1 MSGCRAIPRLRAV
14 DRRRQ
19 LLQVAADLFA
29 RRGFRGTTTAELAK
43 SAGVTEPILYRH
55 FTSKLDLFI
64 TLIDEIGVELIDRWM
79 EALESV
85 SDPMD
90 RLRILL
96 GESPGKHQRVPNQ
109 YRIILQA
116 ITESGNDPAIVSAVR
131 RQTSRLHSFVA
142 TELRNLQLQ
151 NVVRDDE
158 PAAALAWLI
167 TEIAL
172 GHEMLEPGINGTQ
185 FTDVSAND
193 RKQLLKRL
201 LCSQ

>member
-1 MSGCRAIPRLRAV
+1 MPRLRAV

-19 LLQVAADLFA
+19 LLEVAADLFA

-55 FTSKLDLFI
+55 FTSKLDLFV
-64 TLIDEIGVELIDRWM
+64 TLIDEIGVELIDRWT

-90 RLRILL
+90 RLGILL
-96 GESPGKHQRVPNQ
+96 GESPGKHQRAPSQ

-116 ITESGNDPAIVSAVR
+116 IAESGNDPAIVSAVR
-131 RQTSRLHSFVA
+131 RQTSRLHLFVE
-142 TELRNLQLQ
+142 TELRNLQ
-151 NVVRDDE
+151 VRNAVRNDE

-167 TEIAL
+167 IEIAL
-172 GHEMLEPGINGTQ
+172 GRGMLEPSVNGVQ
-185 FTDVSAND
+185 LKEVSAD
-193 RKQLLKRL
+193 HRKQLLKRL

>member
-1 MSGCRAIPRLRAV
+1 MSGCRTTPRLRAA

-19 LLQVAADLFA
+19 LLKVAADLFA
-29 RRGFRGTTTAELAK
+29 RHGFRGTTTAELAK
-43 SAGVTEPILYRH
+43 SAGVSEPILYRH
-55 FTSKLDLFI
+55 FISKLDLFV
-64 TLIDEIGVELIDRWM
+64 TLIDEIGVEVIDRWKD
-79 EALESV
+79 ALERL

-90 RLRILL
+90 RLGVLL
-96 GESPGKHQRVPNQ
+96 GESPGKHPRVPNQ

-131 RQTSRLHSFVA
+131 RQTSRLHSFVV
-142 TELRNLQLQ
+142 TELRNLQVR
-151 NVVRDDE
+151 NAVRDDE

-167 TEIAL
+167 IEIAL
-172 GHEMLEPGINGTQ
+172 GRGMLEPGVNGAQ
-185 FTDVSAND
+185 LKEVSADD

>member
-1 MSGCRAIPRLRAV
+1 MSGCRTTPRLRAA

-19 LLQVAADLFA
+19 LLEVAADLFA

-55 FTSKLDLFI
+55 FTSKLDLFV
-64 TLIDEIGVELIDRWM
+64 TLIDEVGAELIDRWT
-79 EALESV
+79 EAVESV

-90 RLRILL
+90 RLGILL
-96 GESPGKHQRVPNQ
+96 GESQGKHPRVPNQ

-131 RQTSRLHSFVA
+131 RQTSRLHSFVV
-142 TELRNLQLQ
+142 TELRNLQVR
-151 NVVRDDE
+151 NAVRDDE

-167 TEIAL
+167 IEIAL
-172 GHEMLEPGINGTQ
+172 GRGMLEPSVNGAQ
-185 FTDVSAND
+185 LKEVSADD
-193 RKQLLKRL
+193 RTQLLKRL

>member
-1 MSGCRAIPRLRAV
+1 MSGRRTMPRLRAA

-19 LLQVAADLFA
+19 LLKVAADLFA
-29 RRGFRGTTTAELAK
+29 RHGFRGTTTAELAK

-55 FTSKLDLFI
+55 FISKLDLFV
-64 TLIDEIGVELIDRWM
+64 TLIDEIGVEVIDRWKD
-79 EALESV
+79 ALERL

-90 RLRILL
+90 RLGVLL
-96 GESPGKHQRVPNQ
+96 GESPGKHPRVPSQ

-131 RQTSRLHSFVA
+131 RQTSRLHSFAV
-142 TELRNLQLQ
+142 TELRNLQVR
-151 NVVRDDE
+151 NAVRDDE

-167 TEIAL
+167 IEIAL
-172 GHEMLEPGINGTQ
+172 GRGMLEPGVNGAQ
-185 FTDVSAND
+185 LKEVSADD
-193 RKQLLKRL
+193 RTQLLKRL

>member
-1 MSGCRAIPRLRAV
+1 MPRLRAV

-19 LLQVAADLFA
+19 LLEVAADLFA

-43 SAGVTEPILYRH
+43 SAGITEPILYRH
-55 FTSKLDLFI
+55 FTSKLDLFV
-64 TLIDEIGVELIDRWM
+64 TLIDEIGVELIDRWT

-90 RLRILL
+90 RLGILL
-96 GESPGKHQRVPNQ
+96 GESPGKHQRAPSQ

-116 ITESGNDPAIVSAVR
+116 ITESGNNPAIVSAVR
-131 RQTSRLHSFVA
+131 RQTSRLHLFVE
-142 TELRNLQLQ
+142 TELRNLQ
-151 NVVRDDE
+151 VRNAVRNDE

-167 TEIAL
+167 IEIAL
-172 GHEMLEPGINGTQ
+172 GRGMLEPSVNGVQ
-185 FTDVSAND
+185 LKEVSAD
-193 RKQLLKRL
+193 HRKQLLKRL

>member
-1 MSGCRAIPRLRAV
+1 MCSCRTTPRLRAA

-19 LLQVAADLFA
+19 LLDVAADLFA

-43 SAGVTEPILYRH
+43 SARVTEPILYRH
-55 FTSKLDLFI
+55 FPSKLDLFI
-64 TLIDEIGVELIDRWM
+64 TLIDEVGTELIDRWT

-85 SDPMD
+85 SDPTD
-90 RLRILL
+90 CLGILL
-96 GESPGKHQRVPNQ
+96 WESPGKSQRVPSQ

-131 RQTSRLHSFVA
+131 RQISRLHSFVV
-142 TELRNLQLQ
+142 TELRNLQVR

-158 PAAALAWLI
+158 PAEALAWLI
-167 TEIAL
+167 IEIAL
-172 GHEMLEPGINGTQ
+172 GREMLEPSINGAQ

-193 RKQLLKRL
+193 RYQLLQRL

>member
-1 MSGCRAIPRLRAV
+1 MCSCRTTPRLRAA

-19 LLQVAADLFA
+19 LLDVAADLFA

-55 FTSKLDLFI
+55 FTSKLDLFV
-64 TLIDEIGVELIDRWM
+64 TLIDEIGLELIDRWT

-90 RLRILL
+90 RLGILL
-96 GESPGKHQRVPNQ
+96 GESPGKHQRAPSQ

-116 ITESGNDPAIVSAVR
+116 ITESGNDPAIVLAVR

-142 TELRNLQLQ
+142 TELRNLQVR

-158 PAAALAWLI
+158 PAEPLAWLI
-167 TEIAL
+167 IEIAL
-172 GHEMLEPGINGTQ
+172 GRGMLEPGIHGAQ
-185 FTDVSAND
+185 LEGVSGDD

>member
-1 MSGCRAIPRLRAV
+1 MCSCRTTPRLRAV

-19 LLQVAADLFA
+19 LLEVAADLFV
-29 RRGFRGTTTAELAK
+29 RHGFRGTTTAELAK

-64 TLIDEIGVELIDRWM
+64 TLIDELGVDLIDRWT

-90 RLRILL
+90 RLGILL
-96 GESPGKHQRVPNQ
+96 GESPGKHQRVPSE

-116 ITESGNDPAIVSAVR
+116 IIESGNEPAIVSAVR
-131 RQTSRLHSFVA
+131 RQTSRLHSFVV
-142 TELRNLQLQ
+142 TELRNLQVR
-151 NVVRDDE
+151 NAVRDDE
-158 PAAALAWLI
+158 PASALAWLI
-167 TEIAL
+167 IEIAL
-172 GHEMLEPGINGTQ
+172 GRGMLEPSVNGAQ
-185 FTDVSAND
+185 LKEVSADD

-201 LCSQ
+201 LGSQ